1 MPHTK
6 TKSDNDDSHAR
17 SAKAQKAE
25 EVQRGGTAKAG
36 GLLGD
41 DAVPEG
47 GPSPAPKMAKGRPM
61 PATSHAD
68 GTAEEGTSSATAG
81 KAEKESAAR
90 NAELTKD
97 QHGRGHRKAEHSGS

>member
-25 EVQRGGTAKAG
+25 EVQKAGTAKAG
-36 GLLGD
+36 GLLGE

-47 GPSPAPKMAKGRPM
+47 GPAPAPTMTKGHLM
-61 PATSHAD
+61 PAASRAHGD
-68 GTAEEGTSSATAG
+68 GTPEDGTSSATAG
-81 KAEKESAAR
+81 KAEKEAAAT
-90 NAELTKD
+90 NAALTKE
-97 QHGRGHRKAEHSGS
+97 QHGRGHRKTEH